1 MLFAVSTL
9 IGQTNHQQTGRQ
21 EAKMGAICTAK
32 LEKDGGGDSL
42 SCEISVLR
50 EVRLGTNQ

>member
-1 MLFAVSTL
+1 MLLAVSTL
-9 IGQTNHQQTGRQ
+9 FGQTRHHQTGRQ
-21 EAKMGAICTAK
+21 EAKMDAICTAK